1 MFNAMKDDLC
11 YGINSNMKKPRDSR
25 GNGDDAL
32 SVIIVGASG
41 DLARKKL
48 LPALFSLY
56 SQGFMPDRFHVFGF
70 ARSAM
75 THEEFR
81 ARVAENLTCRY
92 VPEHD
97 CDRKMAEFL
106 ARCYYVQGQ
115 YDSPDSFM
123 DLYQAMKPLELNG
136 RAHRLYY
143 LAIPPSI
150 FVDVARAMGRAG
162 LVTCTPG
169 KTWSR
174 AIIEKPFGSDRE
186 SSDRM
191 ARELAQAFPER
202 DIYRIDHYLGKEII
216 QNLLVLRFA
225 NAIFEPLWNR
235 RCIEQVQI
243 TWKEDIGIGSRAGY
257 FDEYGIIRDVIQ
269 NHMMQILSLV
279 AMDRPE
285 SLNAQAIR
293 DAKLAVLKCMPPLQ
307 REDLVVGQYQRAG
320 KNPAYTEEQGVPEDS
335 ITPSYA
341 ATLLRINNERWQGV
355 PFLIRAGKGL
365 NAKCNEIHI
374 RFRRPAGNLFEA
386 VQSPLPPNQLVIR
399 VQPDETI
406 ALKVVN
412 KVPGLTLALDETE
425 LDLRYATAFNTVIPE
440 AYEGL
445 ILDAIRGE
453 KSLFIRGDE
462 LAAAWDIFTPVL
474 HELEQR
480 RIKPEP
486 YDFGSEGPA
495 AADEIAARYG
505 TEWL

>member
-1 MFNAMKDDLC
+1 MFNARNQGLC
-11 YGINSNMKKPRDSR
+11 YAAIRNINYSASMDLEGK
-25 GNGDDAL
+25 DAL

-75 THEEFR
+75 SHEDFR
-81 ARVAENLTCRY
+81 ARVGEHLTCRY

-97 CDRKMAEFL
+97 CERKMAEFL
-106 ARCYYVQGQ
+106 SRCHYVQGS

-123 DLYQAMKPLELNG
+123 DLYQVMKPLELG
-136 RAHRLYY
+136 QAHRLYY

-150 FVDVARAMGRAG
+150 FVHVARAMGRAG

-174 AIIEKPFGSDRE
+174 VIIEKPFGSDRE

-191 ARELAQAFPER
+191 AHELAQAFPER

-225 NAIFEPLWNR
+225 NTIFEPLWNG

-243 TWKEDIGIGSRAGY
+243 TWKENIGIGSRAGY

-279 AMDRPE
+279 AMERPAT
-285 SLNAQAIR
+285 LNAQAIR
-293 DAKLAVLKCMPPLQ
+293 DAKLDVLKHIPPLQ
-307 REDLVVGQYQRAG
+307 LKDLVVGQYRRNG
-320 KNPAYTEEQGVPEDS
+320 KNPSYNEEEGVPRDS

-341 ATLLRINNERWQGV
+341 AMALRVDHARWEGV

-365 NAKCNEIHI
+365 NARCNEIRI
-374 RFRRPAGNLFEA
+374 RFRPATSNLFSGA
-386 VQSPLPPNQLVIR
+386 LSSLPANQLVIR
-399 VQPDETI
+399 VQPDEAV
-406 ALKVVN
+406 ALKVVS
-412 KVPGLTLALDETE
+412 KVPGLKLTLAETE
-425 LDLRYATAFNTVIPE
+425 LDLRYATAFNVVIPE

-453 KSLFIRGDE
+453 KSLFIRSDE

-495 AADEIAARYG
+495 AAGDLAARHG
-505 TEWL
+505 VEWL